1 MGDRRGVAD
10 ASAMATPGSAVPAH
24 VRGVGGFVLPAG
36 SVASTGGGGA
46 SDASVDPATGRPP
59 LPRRRRRAS
68 FIEKSKR
75 RLAIVQKY
83 VTRARGVDKWAIA
96 AWMLVDLCWC
106 QEQQEGMLAAAAL
119 FGFVFYKLLIGHGQR
134 SPHEVTH
141 CVAVLLWAAGNVSW
155 MWMELGQARLRQWSD
170 YRGAGAAQEDWW
182 KFRLASTVFFFT
194 ALVVEVTYF
203 AYLRHTPSFE
213 GSWTSNPLTANVIA
227 KHQRRLSASSL
238 SSLESGR
245 GKPPRAPDDT
255 SDTASMASGGSRMSA
270 GAASLASLPSV
281 AGGAALT
288 YGSVEYAGAGGGDG
302 DDDDDEMTGILPR
315 FPEYF
320 RTWDDYESLA
330 IMIWI
335 GKDSSWMFCTKFTHD
350 FEDGPAR
357 LAKWSW
363 LMFTTF
369 LLLLHADFFVVSF
382 SNTKDNVEWVN
393 YFCLLLWACSQT
405 LWAGG
410 ELFLHES
417 VVKREPVLEKPDDYS
432 NLRWYAGWFALAAV
446 TILYTFW
453 TFKTVRSVWDC
464 CENIEEVDD
473 DDGDP
478 RVEAAAATKPPT
490 NEATK

>member
-1 MGDRRGVAD
+1 MSDRRGVAN
-10 ASAMATPGSAVPAH
+10 ASAMTNPRSAFPAH
-24 VRGVGGFVLPAG
+24 ARGVGGFVLPAG
-36 SVASTGGGGA
+36 SVASSGGGGA
-46 SDASVDPATGRPP
+46 SDVSVDPAPGRPP
-59 LPRRRRRAS
+59 VPRRRRRVS
-68 FIEKSKR
+68 FIEKSKQ
-75 RLAIVQKY
+75 RLAVVQKY

-119 FGFVFYKLLIGHGQR
+119 FGLVFYKFLIGHGRR

-141 CVAVLLWAAGNVSW
+141 CVALLLWAAGNVSW
-155 MWMELGQARLRQWSD
+155 MWMELGQARLGQWSD
-170 YRGAGAAQEDWW
+170 YRGAGAAQADWW
-182 KFRLASTVFFFT
+182 KFRLASTVFFFS

-203 AYLRHTPSFE
+203 AHLRHTPSFE

-227 KHQRRLSASSL
+227 KHQQRLSASSG

-270 GAASLASLPSV
+270 GAASFASLPTV

-288 YGSVEYAGAGGGDG
+288 YGSVESAGGGG
-302 DDDDDEMTGILPR
+302 DNDDDEMTGILPR

-335 GKDSSWMFCTKFTHD
+335 GKDASWMFSTKFTND
-350 FEDGPAR
+350 LEDWPAR

-363 LMFTTF
+363 LVFTIC
-369 LLLLHADFFVVSF
+369 LLLLHVDFFVASF
-382 SNTKDNVEWVN
+382 SNTKDRVEWVN

-405 LWAGG
+405 LWAGR

-417 VVKREPVLEKPDDYS
+417 VVRREKRVGETGRFLQPAMVRRLVRARRGDHLVHLLDRQDSAERLGL
-432 NLRWYAGWFALAAV
+432 LRKHRGGGTRRRGSSSRGGGKDAAGKRRAKV
-446 TILYTFW
+446 T
-453 TFKTVRSVWDC
+453 
-464 CENIEEVDD
+464 
-473 DDGDP
+473 
-478 RVEAAAATKPPT
+478 
-490 NEATK
+490 

>member
-1 MGDRRGVAD
+1 MSDRRGVAN
-10 ASAMATPGSAVPAH
+10 ASAMTNPRSAFPAH
-24 VRGVGGFVLPAG
+24 ARGVGGFVLPAG
-36 SVASTGGGGA
+36 SVASSGGGGA
-46 SDASVDPATGRPP
+46 SDVSVDPAPGRPP
-59 LPRRRRRAS
+59 VPRRRRRVS
-68 FIEKSKR
+68 FIEKSKQ
-75 RLAIVQKY
+75 RLAVVQKY

-119 FGFVFYKLLIGHGQR
+119 FGLVFYKFLIGHGRR

-141 CVAVLLWAAGNVSW
+141 CVALLLWAAGNVSW
-155 MWMELGQARLRQWSD
+155 MWMELGQARLGQWSD
-170 YRGAGAAQEDWW
+170 YRGAGAAQADWW
-182 KFRLASTVFFFT
+182 KFRLASTVFFFS

-203 AYLRHTPSFE
+203 AHLRHTPSFE

-227 KHQRRLSASSL
+227 KHQQRLSASSG

-270 GAASLASLPSV
+270 GAASFASLPTV

-288 YGSVEYAGAGGGDG
+288 YGSVESAGGGG
-302 DDDDDEMTGILPR
+302 DNDDDEMTGILPR

-335 GKDSSWMFCTKFTHD
+335 GKDASWMFSTKFTND
-350 FEDGPAR
+350 LEDWPAR

-363 LMFTTF
+363 LVFTIC
-369 LLLLHADFFVVSF
+369 LLLLHVDFFVASF
-382 SNTKDNVEWVN
+382 SNTKDRVEWVN

-417 VVKREPVLEKPDDYS
+417 VVRRENVLEKPDDSS

-453 TFKTVRSVWDC
+453 TVKTVLSVWDC
-464 CENIEEVDD
+464 CENIEEVEQ

-478 RVEAAAATKPPT
+478 RVEGAAKTPRANDATK
-490 NEATK
+490 